1 MYTYTLPIHTID
13 GHAAEALTHME
24 IKGKESAVRIK
35 QEADAERE
43 VVMVITDMVG
53 YSRITSQM
61 TPEEVR
67 DFVIEYHHNMAE
79 IIKKKRFEPVE
90 IEPSAGDGALIV
102 FGKRTGENAAQ
113 MCRRALTAAI
123 DLAYAIEQ
131 ERIAST
137 RMGLFM
143 GQIVEAQIGGKTA
156 KFGTGFAAASRLEE
170 LCDYFGTS
178 LLMDRDVAALQDEER
193 SSLVNIGKVT
203 PQNLS
208 HPIHLLSVYKPGLHR
223 IPVDVDRM
231 LLDDFISLK
240 NEAIDLFC
248 GNEMLSLQ
256 PDFPKVREK
265 LGQAEKLF
273 QKMSG
278 TVDLA
283 TERVLEYIRD
293 TPYPGEDF
301 RHLGMKIY
309 DSRRDPL
316 GVRLFHLSKELLK
329 AIDIEFYNALVVET
343 GWESCFALE
352 WHNQGDEIITINQKA
367 DGIYYIDRGTVISQD
382 GEGQVLATLGSGNI
396 FGEMAYFSKDR
407 RRNATVVAASDV
419 VLRKISNADFEK
431 YPVIQKIFKRI
442 ASRRQE
448 ETPVQ
453 T

>member
-1 MYTYTLPIHTID
+1 MYIHTLSNHVTD
-13 GHAAEALTHME
+13 GHAAQPLTQMG
-24 IKGKESAVRIK
+24 IKGKKSGMSTK
-35 QEADAERE
+35 QEMDAERE
-43 VVMVITDMVG
+43 VVMMITDMVG

-67 DFVIEYHHNMAE
+67 DFVIEYHHNLAE
-79 IIKKKRFEPVE
+79 VIKKKHFEPVE

-102 FGKRTGENAAQ
+102 FGKRPGENAAQ
-113 MCRRALTAAI
+113 MCRRALAAAI

-131 ERIAST
+131 ERVAST

-143 GQIVEAQIGGKTA
+143 GHIVEAQIGGKTA

-223 IPVDVDRM
+223 LPPDVDQT
-231 LLDDFISLK
+231 LLNDFIGLK
-240 NEAIDLFC
+240 NEAVELFC
-248 GNEMLSLQ
+248 GNEKLSVQ
-256 PDFPKVREK
+256 PDFPKVRNK
-265 LGQAEKLF
+265 LGQAEELF

-278 TVDLA
+278 TVDIA

-301 RHLGMKIY
+301 KRLGMKIY
-309 DSRRDPL
+309 DSKRDPL

-396 FGEMAYFSKDR
+396 FGEMAYFSRDR

-419 VLRKISNADFEK
+419 VLRKISNDDFEK
-431 YPVIQKIFKRI
+431 FPVIQKIFKRI

-448 ETPVQ
+448 TSPV
-453 T
+453 